1 MSQPLVLTV
10 QLPSGNRDTY
20 WVRTS
25 DRPRALFQ
33 LIEANQ
39 GLPSDMICL
48 VVANRLRPRHID
60 AATTETLAQC
70 MGADRELL
78 VVLKGGRKLTVDEF

>member
-1 MSQPLVLTV
+1 MSQPLPLTV
-10 QLPSGNRDTY
+10 HLLSGNRDRY

-25 DRPRALFQ
+25 DPPRVLFD
-33 LIEANQ
+33 LIEAKQ

-48 VVANRLRPRHID
+48 VVMNRLRPRRMD
-60 AATTETLAQC
+60 AVNTETLEKW

-78 VVLKGGRKLTVDEF
+78 VVLKRGGG